1 MNIKHIAFSL
11 TLLLLLSACSG
22 GESGGENGGDDSAE
36 TQVPEEP
43 AVSVSVVP
51 AAVTALQGWQY
62 SQGTARSL
70 RREYLTFTEQGK
82 VTFVDQDLRVGM
94 SVEEGQLIAHQAPG
108 RLEAELASARASLN
122 EAEASLSLARVTQ
135 NRYETLVNQRSA
147 SAQELDEAR
156 VGVEQA
162 LATRDN
168 ARAQIAQAEVM
179 LEESR
184 LVSPIDG
191 VLARLNIEQGR
202 YFMPSTVDT
211 ASEQGALQTVPAL
224 VIDPSHFEVRLD
236 LPAYNFDRV
245 EVGAHAI
252 IGGRPPQHAD
262 SLDPEML
269 GESEIGEIHAIS
281 PSVDPQSRT
290 FEIIIR
296 TTSDNPRLQDGAFV
310 AVWMAEPEK
319 KQALS
324 VPFNAL
330 RFLNDQAFVF
340 VYDEANGRVE
350 ERSVQLGQQAGE
362 RREVLEGLSPGEQ
375 VVTEGRTRLSDGDR
389 VTLIEGQ
396 P

>member
-1 MNIKHIAFSL
+1 MNMKYIAFSL
-11 TLLLLLSACSG
+11 TFLLLLSACSS
-22 GESGGENGGDDSAE
+22 GESGGEDSAE

-43 AVSVSVVP
+43 SVSVSVVP
-51 AAVTALQGWQY
+51 TEVAALQGWSY

-94 SVEEGQLIAHQAPG
+94 PVEEGQLIAHQAPG
-108 RLEAELASARASLN
+108 RLEAELASAQAAFN

-135 NRYETLVNQRSA
+135 NRYETLIEQRSA

-156 VGVEQA
+156 VEVQQA
-162 LATRDN
+162 LATRDS
-168 ARAQIAQAEVM
+168 ARAQIAQADVM
-179 LEESR
+179 LEESQ

-211 ASEQGALQTVPAL
+211 TSEQGALQTVPAL
-224 VIDPSHFEVRLD
+224 VIDPSRFEVRVD
-236 LPAYNFDRV
+236 LPSYNFDRV
-245 EVGAHAI
+245 EVGARAI
-252 IGGRPPQHAD
+252 IGGRSPQHAD
-262 SLDPEML
+262 SLDPETL
-269 GESEIGEIHAIS
+269 GESEVGEIHAIS

-290 FEIIIR
+290 FEVIIR

-319 KQALS
+319 KDALS

-340 VYDEANGRVE
+340 VYDEASGRVE
-350 ERSVQLGQQAGE
+350 ERSVQLGQQDGE

-375 VVTEGRTRLSDGDR
+375 VVTEGRTRLSDGER

>member
-1 MNIKHIAFSL
+1 MNIKHIAAFSL
-11 TLLLLLSACSG
+11 ALLLLLSACSG
-22 GESGGENGGDDSAE
+22 GDNSGQDSAE
-36 TQVPEEP
+36 AQVPEEP
-43 AVSVSVVP
+43 AVSVSVIP
-51 AAVTALQGWQY
+51 AEVIALQGWQY

-94 SVEEGQLIAHQAPG
+94 PVEEDQLIAHQAPG

-135 NRYETLVNQRSA
+135 NRYETLINQRSA

-156 VGVEQA
+156 VEVEQA

-184 LVSPIDG
+184 LVSPING

-224 VIDPSHFEVRLD
+224 VIDPSRFEVRVD

-245 EVGAHAI
+245 EVGARAI

-262 SLDPEML
+262 SLDPEEL
-269 GESEIGEIHAIS
+269 GDSEVGEVHAIS

-319 KQALS
+319 TDALS

-340 VYDEANGRVE
+340 VYDEASGRVE

-362 RREVLEGLSPGEQ
+362 RREVLEGLSSGEQ

>member
-1 MNIKHIAFSL
+1 MNMKTIAGSL
-11 TLLLLLSACSG
+11 AFLLLLSACGS
-22 GESGGENGGDDSAE
+22 EEAAPTEDAE
-36 TQVPEEP
+36 IQQAP
-43 AVSVSVVP
+43 AVSVRVEPAEVV
-51 AAVTALQGWQY
+51 ALQGWTY

-70 RREYLTFTEQGK
+70 RREYLTFTEPGK

-94 SVEEGQLIAHQAPG
+94 PVEQGQLIAHQAPG
-108 RLEAELASARASLN
+108 RLEAELASARASLE

-135 NRYETLVNQRSA
+135 ERYQTLVNQRSA
-147 SAQELDEAR
+147 SAQELDQAR
-156 VGVEQA
+156 VEVQQA
-162 LATRDN
+162 LATRDS

-202 YFMPSTVDT
+202 YFMPSTVDSST
-211 ASEQGALQTVPAL
+211 EQGALQTVPAL
-224 VIDPSHFEVRLD
+224 VIDPSRFEVRVD
-236 LPAYNFDRV
+236 LPSYNFNRV
-245 EVGAHAI
+245 EVGARAV
-252 IGGRPPQHAD
+252 IGGRPPQNAD
-262 SLDPEML
+262 SLDPETL
-269 GESEIGEIHAIS
+269 GESEVGEIHAIS

-290 FEIIIR
+290 FEVIIR
-296 TTSDNPRLQDGAFV
+296 TTGDDPRLQDGAFV

-319 KQALS
+319 TEALS

-340 VYDEANGRVE
+340 VFDEQSGRVE

-375 VVTEGRTRLSDGDR
+375 VVTEGRTRLNDGDR
-389 VTLIEGQ
+389 VTLIGGQ

>member
-1 MNIKHIAFSL
+1 MNMKHIAFSL
-11 TLLLLLSACSG
+11 AFFLLLSACSG
-22 GESGGENGGDDSAE
+22 GESGGESSGEDSAE

-51 AAVTALQGWQY
+51 AEVTALQGWQY

-82 VTFVDQDLRVGM
+82 VTFVDQDFRVGM
-94 SVEEGQLIAHQAPG
+94 PVEEGQLIAHQAPG
-108 RLEAELASARASLN
+108 RLEAELASAQAAFN

-135 NRYETLVNQRSA
+135 NRYETLIEQRSA

-156 VGVEQA
+156 VEVQQA
-162 LATRDN
+162 LATRDS
-168 ARAQIAQAEVM
+168 ARAEIAQADVM

-224 VIDPSHFEVRLD
+224 VIDPSRFEVRVD
-236 LPAYNFDRV
+236 LPSYNFNRV
-245 EVGAHAI
+245 EVGARAI
-252 IGGRPPQHAD
+252 IGGRPPQHTD
-262 SLDPEML
+262 SLDPETL
-269 GESEIGEIHAIS
+269 GESEVGEIHAVS

-290 FEIIIR
+290 FEVIIR

-319 KQALS
+319 TDALS

-340 VYDEANGRVE
+340 VYDEASGRVE

-362 RREVLEGLSPGEQ
+362 RREVLEGLSAGEQ
-375 VVTEGRTRLSDGDR
+375 VVTEGRTRLNDGER
-389 VTLIEGQ
+389 VTLIEDQ

>member
-1 MNIKHIAFSL
+1 MNMKTIAWAL
-11 TLLLLLSACSG
+11 ACLLLSACGSDD
-22 GESGGENGGDDSAE
+22 ESTPPAD
-36 TQVPEEP
+36 EEAIQQAP
-43 AVSVSVVP
+43 AVSVRVEP
-51 AAVTALQGWQY
+51 AEVLALQGWTY

-82 VTFVDQDLRVGM
+82 VTFVDQDLRVGVPV
-94 SVEEGQLIAHQAPG
+94 SEGQLIAHQAPG
-108 RLEAELASARASLN
+108 RLEAELASARASLE

-135 NRYETLVNQRSA
+135 DRYQTLVNQRSA

-156 VGVEQA
+156 VEVQQA
-162 LATRDN
+162 LATRDS
-168 ARAQIAQAEVM
+168 ARAEIAQAEVM

-202 YFMPSTVDT
+202 YFMPNTVDSST
-211 ASEQGALQTVPAL
+211 EQGALQTVPAL
-224 VIDPSHFEVRLD
+224 VIDPSRFEVRVD
-236 LPAYNFDRV
+236 LPSYNFNRV
-245 EVGAHAI
+245 EVGARAV
-252 IGGRPPQHAD
+252 IGGRPPQKAD
-262 SLDPEML
+262 SLDPETL

-290 FEIIIR
+290 FEVIIR
-296 TTSDNPRLQDGAFV
+296 TTSEHPRLQDGAFV

-319 KQALS
+319 TEALS

-340 VYDEANGRVE
+340 VYDETSGRVE

-362 RREVLEGLSPGEQ
+362 RREVLEGLTAGEQ
-375 VVTEGRTRLSDGDR
+375 VVTEGRTRLNDGDR
-389 VTLIEGQ
+389 VTLIGGQ
-396 P
+396 S

>member
-11 TLLLLLSACSG
+11 ALLLLLSACSG
-22 GESGGENGGDDSAE
+22 GESSEEDSAE
-36 TQVPEEP
+36 AQVPEEP

-51 AAVTALQGWQY
+51 AEVTALQGWQY

-94 SVEEGQLIAHQAPG
+94 PVEEGQLIAHQAPG

-156 VGVEQA
+156 VEVEQA

-211 ASEQGALQTVPAL
+211 ASEQGRFRRYL
-224 VIDPSHFEVRLD
+224 RL
-236 LPAYNFDRV
+236 
-245 EVGAHAI
+245 
-252 IGGRPPQHAD
+252 
-262 SLDPEML
+262 
-269 GESEIGEIHAIS
+269 
-281 PSVDPQSRT
+281 
-290 FEIIIR
+290 
-296 TTSDNPRLQDGAFV
+296 
-310 AVWMAEPEK
+310 
-319 KQALS
+319 
-324 VPFNAL
+324 
-330 RFLNDQAFVF
+330 
-340 VYDEANGRVE
+340 
-350 ERSVQLGQQAGE
+350 
-362 RREVLEGLSPGEQ
+362 
-375 VVTEGRTRLSDGDR
+375 
-389 VTLIEGQ
+389 
-396 P
+396 